1 MEILRVIARL
11 LDYPSCEAA
20 KHSHE
25 FVDAIRVAK
34 EIPPNRRQE
43 LIDLVED
50 IYARDL
56 LDAQECYTGLF
67 EQGRSLSLHLFE
79 HVHGESRDRGQAM
92 VDLMEEYSSHGFEID
107 ARELPDYIPL
117 FLEYL
122 SFQPDLKAREWL
134 ADTSHILAVLGA
146 RLTERGSGYGKLFE
160 SLLIIAGRVEELQEQ
175 LVLVANEE
183 PDNTPEAL
191 DKEWE
196 EVAVTF
202 SAADQ
207 ICKSNIPT
215 NQQEQVRPLIWSSQT
230 P

>member
-1 MEILRVIARL
+1 MEILRVIARM
-11 LDYPSCEAA
+11 LDYPCSEAA
-20 KHSHE
+20 KSSQE
-25 FVDAIRVAK
+25 FVRAIRVAK
-34 EIPPNRRQE
+34 EIPPHRRQE
-43 LIDLVED
+43 LIDLVEE
-50 IYARDL
+50 IYTGDL

-107 ARELPDYIPL
+107 ARELPDYIPM

-146 RLTERGSGYGKLFE
+146 RLTERGSGYSKLFE
-160 SLLIIAGRVEELQEQ
+160 SLLVIAGRIGELQDQ
-175 LVLVANEE
+175 LVLVAGEE
-183 PDNTPEAL
+183 PDNTPQAL

-196 EVAVTF
+196 EIAVTF
-202 SAADQ
+202 GADD
-207 ICKSNIPT
+207 
-215 NQQEQVRPLIWSSQT
+215 NQCNPNLPLNQRDQVKPLVWSSQT